1 MRNSILI
8 ENNPFKFFCVENL
21 EGLKIFTETIDPSKG
36 GSGAFL
42 NQRKLFVKTIRGKK
56 VRMLIWV
63 TKNNAKNVVAEE
75 FMVFYVKLICVE
87 LVGL

>member
-8 ENNPFKFFCVENL
+8 ENKMFGFFAS
-21 EGLKIFTETIDPSKG
+21 KIQRTNDICRNYRPSWRG

-42 NQRKLFVKTIRGKK
+42 NQGKLFARITRDKK

-63 TKNNAKNVVAEE
+63 TKNNAKNVVAEK
-75 FMVFYVKLICVE
+75 FMVFYVKLIFVE